1 MLTGRGI
8 DRIRR
13 PFRVV
18 EVFGFVARIADQL
31 GVAARQLD
39 KEGVAFFDE
48 GSHDAP
54 DRVCSRAER
63 ETR

>member
-1 MLTGRGI
+1 MLTRRGI
-8 DRIRR
+8 DRVRR

-18 EVFGFVARIADQL
+18 EVFGFVARVADEL

-48 GSHDAP
+48 GGHDAP
-54 DRVCSRAER
+54 DRVCSRSGR
-63 ETR
+63 D